1 MSYNPNSQYP
11 GSQYSGS
18 QYSNYPS
25 DHQPSYNPRKKP
37 RKKGGCFGFILI
49 VGIIISA
56 VFVLGD
62 VVDGAVSEGNTDI
75 AGVVQNYVI
84 PAEEC
89 YHYSQLN
96 EYGQHIYRELLAQ
109 APSGTADFTVSNVT
123 RSDFNDNYLSTVKA
137 AVHAFSLDHPE
148 FFWLG
153 NGYSAD
159 HNPISDTMVL
169 AIYQYDFW
177 KESTQKGKMVNE
189 LFSTVDEIVAN
200 ANRLGSDY
208 DKIKYIHDYIV
219 DNTVYDH
226 EVVKDL
232 ESPNSN
238 RWYRSNPYHQTA
250 YGSLVKGKCV
260 CAGYADAFQL
270 LSQQLGFECMSISGE
285 TPPLKGE
292 TEPGR
297 HAWNMIKLGGDY
309 YYFDP
314 TWDDTDSAIDDYG
327 NVYNPDRTIYNYFG
341 VTTAEF
347 SKNHTD
353 LYFDYPLCTAT
364 RYNFHQAEGYTIDW
378 YSENMIENAIKD
390 QFYEGYWEIT
400 LKFSDKQTMDKT
412 SKYLYGNFNRIKN
425 SCGYY
430 GDHWRYHDDELMLI
444 YFRPQTEW

>member
-1 MSYNPNSQYP
+1 MSYNPNSQYS
-11 GSQYSGS
+11 GYQYSGS

-25 DHQPSYNPRKKP
+25 APQPSYNSRNKP
-37 RKKGGCFGFILI
+37 QKKGGCFGFIFI

-62 VVDGAVSEGNTDI
+62 VVDGAVSKDNNDI
-75 AGVVQNYVI
+75 ADVVQNYVI

-89 YHYSQLN
+89 YHYSQLD
-96 EYGQHIYRELLAQ
+96 EYGQHIYREILAQ
-109 APSGTADFTVSNVT
+109 APSGTANFTVSDVT
-123 RSDFNDNYLSTVKA
+123 KSDFDDHYSDA
-137 AVHAFSLDHPE
+137 IESAVDAIELDHPE

-153 NGYSAD
+153 NSYASG
-159 HNPISDTMVL
+159 HNPTNDTMNLVL
-169 AIYQYDFW
+169 YQYDFW
-177 KESTQKGKMVNE
+177 KKSTKKEEMVNE
-189 LFSTVDEIVAN
+189 LFAKVDEIVAN
-200 ANRLGSDY
+200 ANQLSSDY

-238 RWYRSNPYHQTA
+238 RWYSSNPYHQTA
-250 YGSLVKGKCV
+250 YGSLVKGRCV
-260 CAGYADAFQL
+260 CAGYADTFQL

-285 TPPLKGE
+285 TPPDEGE

-297 HAWNMIKLGGDY
+297 HAWNMIKLDGDY

-314 TWDDTDSAIDDYG
+314 TWDDMDASVDENGKVPYPG
-327 NVYNPDRTIYNYFG
+327 NTRYEYFA

-364 RYNFHQAEGYTIDW
+364 RYNFHKAEGYAIDW
-378 YSENMIENAIKD
+378 YSEKMIENAIKD

-430 GDHWRYHDDELMLI
+430 GDHWRYHDEDLMLI